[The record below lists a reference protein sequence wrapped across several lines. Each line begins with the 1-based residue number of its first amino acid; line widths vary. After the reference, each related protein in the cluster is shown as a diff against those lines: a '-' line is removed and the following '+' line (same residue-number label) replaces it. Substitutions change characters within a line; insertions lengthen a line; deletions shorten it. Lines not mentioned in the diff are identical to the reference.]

1 MNPDFL
7 KKGPLCSGRFL
18 AVTLAAMIVCS
29 GLAQAQRIELP
40 ASDGIQVTPNTNLN
54 AAQLAARF
62 LDQATAGATPEEV
75 TSLASA
81 LAAHPDTAFSDW
93 INDQFARP
101 LQPGDLAFNLFHAS
115 YDAEVAK
122 VAKPDPAN
130 PPNPLKGYGV
140 PQALRGSLMI
150 GDRTHELR
158 RMVAYSLS
166 QIFVVGDIGSD
177 LTAQSEA
184 MCDYYDMLNKD
195 AFTDFSTILTDVTFH
210 PAMSLYLSSSGNA
223 KAGFFNKNSRPD
235 ENYAREVMQLF
246 TIGLIQLNEDGSIV
260 VDASGHAIPTYGQPD
275 VTEIARIFTGLKIPV
290 GMINVYGE
298 DKNGNATMAL
308 KRMLMIYGRDEID
321 EGRHD
326 TGAKTFL
333 GTSLPVGQ
341 DTTKDIGDFLQ
352 ILCKHP
358 NTAPFFARGMIQHMV
373 TSNPSPAYIK
383 RVADAFKASNCDMKA
398 VVRAILL
405 DEEARNPAY
414 AKQNLY
420 GKLHEPWLRFTE
432 LARGFN
438 AQSQLM
444 QPTYAVNGRIS
455 LMNLGQ
461 YPLSSSSV
469 FNFYLPNYQPPGPI
483 AELNKTAS
491 ESTTLITAPE
501 FQIMNSNTALLT
513 PNYLMSLIYGSSPAY
528 KPNTGM
534 FNLDLTPQINLAG
547 DPAALVDN
555 ISTLLTGGTMSDRTR
570 GIIIHAVDQINP
582 AGDPAV
588 LKERARMAVYLTMVS
603 PDYAIQK

>member
-1 MNPDFL
+1 M
-7 KKGPLCSGRFL
+7 
-18 AVTLAAMIVCS
+18 AATVACS
-29 GLAQAQRIELP
+29 GLAQAQRMELP
-40 ASDGIQVTPNTNLN
+40 ASDGVQITPNTELN
-54 AAQLAARF
+54 TAQLAARF

-75 TSLASA
+75 ASLASA

-93 INDQFARP
+93 INDQFAKP
-101 LQPGDLAFNLFHAS
+101 IQPGDLSLNLYHAA
-115 YDAEVAK
+115 YDIEVAK
-122 VAKPDPAN
+122 AVKPDAAN
-130 PPNPLKGYGV
+130 PKNPLKGYGLAQ
-140 PQALRGSLMI
+140 PIRGSLMI

-166 QIFVVGDIGSD
+166 QIFVIGDIGSD
-177 LTAQSEA
+177 LTGQAEA
-184 MCDYYDMLNKD
+184 MCDFYDLLNKD
-195 AFTDFSTILTDVTFH
+195 AFTDFSTLLTDVTYH

-223 KAGFFNKNSRPD
+223 KAGFYNKNSRPD

-260 VDASGHAIPTYGQPD
+260 TDTKGHAIPTYGQPD

-298 DKNGNATMAL
+298 DKDGNTTVAL
-308 KRMLMIYGRDEID
+308 KRMLIMSGRDTLD
-321 EGRHD
+321 ESRHD
-326 TGAKTFL
+326 TGGKTFL
-333 GTSLPVGQ
+333 GTSLPAGQ

-383 RVADAFKASNCDMKA
+383 RVADAFKASNGDMKA

-414 AKQNLY
+414 AKQTLY
-420 GKLHEPWLRFTE
+420 GKLREPWLRFTE

-438 AQSQLM
+438 AQSQPM
-444 QPTYAVNGRIS
+444 QPTYAVNARIS
-455 LMNLGQ
+455 LINLGQ

-483 AELNKTAS
+483 AELTTTAS
-491 ESTTLITAPE
+491 ESATLIVAPE

-513 PNYLMSLIYGSSPAY
+513 PNYLMSLIYGSSEKY

-555 ISTLLTGGTMSDRTR
+555 INTLLTGGTMSDRTR
-570 GIIIHAVDQINP
+570 NIIIHAVDQITP
-582 AGDPAV
+582 ANDPAV
-588 LKERARMAVYLTMVS
+588 LKERARTAIYLTMVS
-603 PDYAIQK
+603 PDYAVQK